1 MMKITKKTFA
11 DHNDRMA
18 FVRAAFDMIDSQD
31 GRPNT
36 VRMVRMMRAQGFD
49 ATLGE
54 MREVCEWLHA
64 AFTVASLEKLGVRQV
79 GPGMDD
85 AGEPDPLEDSEF
97 VGRGRVDPMQA

>member
-64 AFTVASLEKLGVRQV
+64 AFTVASLEKLGVRS
-79 GPGMDD
+79 GFGWGD
-85 AGEPDPLEDSEF
+85 AGEPDPLEAAE
-97 VGRGRVDPMQA
+97 RVDPMQA